1 MRIFCL
7 SLFVWLMTA
16 NSVFAQSLADDLITN
31 ADEVIATQVVD
42 PVKMYGLAGYYN
54 EARVLR
60 VTDGKVTTLK
70 PGEHSFPANEWL
82 AISGRYNVLTVQGE
96 GIRLTLSEDNSLQF
110 TAPKALRAAKID
122 IVRSDE
128 LATLDPS
135 LKSVRYSHLV
145 LPIRFLCKVLDWL
158 MLQIQALLGN
168 WGLSIIA
175 IALVLKIAL
184 LPLGLLVKRFQDDVS
199 KTQAAMAPRL
209 AEIKKTLK
217 GEAAH
222 KAFVAAHK
230 EQGVTTFYAL
240 KPMIGLV
247 VQIPVW
253 IAIFN
258 VLAEIPQMAG
268 HGFLWVKDFAYPDA
282 LFNWGAV
289 IPLLGNTLNLMP
301 ILMTL
306 VTIIS
311 TLTFRDNHAPADILK
326 KQKRNLFFMAA
337 AFLILFYPFP
347 SGMVFYWMLANL
359 LNFGQQ
365 LWLAREKKTA

>member
-1 MRIFCL
+1 
-7 SLFVWLMTA
+7 MTA

-54 EARVLR
+54 EVRVLR
-60 VTDGKVTTLK
+60 VTDGKVATLK
-70 PGEHSFPANEWL
+70 PGGHSFSANEWL

-96 GIRLTLSEDNSLQF
+96 GIRLNLSEDNSLQF
-110 TAPKALRAAKID
+110 TDLKALRAAKID
-122 IVRSDE
+122 ILRSDE
-128 LATLDPS
+128 LTTLDPS
-135 LKSVRYSHLV
+135 LKSIRYSHLV
-145 LPIRFLCKVLDWL
+145 LPIRFLCKILDWL

-175 IALVLKIAL
+175 IALVIKIAL

-199 KTQAAMAPRL
+199 KTQVAMAPRL

-282 LFNWGAV
+282 LYTWRGA
-289 IPLLGNTLNLMP
+289 IPLVGNTLNLMP

-311 TLTFRDNHAPADILK
+311 TLTFRDNHATVDILK
-326 KQKRNLFFMAA
+326 KQKRNLFFMAT

-359 LNFGQQ
+359 SNFGQQ
-365 LWLAREKKTA
+365 LWLARDKKTA